1 MALVSLFLS
10 GLLAGCASF
19 GDDGEGGLGGGD
31 GGDDSAAGGGDSGGE
46 DGGEGGGGGG
56 GQDDPIAGVYQVRSA
71 MDLTSTSLANDLV
84 PDVVAI
90 LNQLTTT
97 PADTLIGLLE
107 SANVPILDQLLGL
120 LGEVLLDPF
129 RNFVDEYV
137 INRVVEGIPLTQQLS
152 ALTSEITALL
162 TQFEIVSELELSGL
176 DASGQLT
183 SATHRLSALSLPL
196 LGQQVLV
203 DTPALVDQITA
214 ADGVS
219 CSVSLSEGEGELQ
232 VGDHAFGL
240 PLGDF
245 ALDALDR
252 VLGGG
257 DGAGLRDRLGA
268 LVDCAAMADEV
279 SSRCL
284 GPLCVGNRDEIE
296 QFCEAGLDQAVSQIE
311 ARVASIN
318 FAEIRFQA
326 GDALLRDSDSDGQ
339 SDGLIDLLEQGNW
352 QTVVFVKGIEL
363 PFAAAFDGLRV
374 APVDSGD

>member
-19 GDDGEGGLGGGD
+19 GDGGDGGLGGDND
-31 GGDDSAAGGGDSGGE
+31 GDSAAGGGGDDGDGGGGDDGGGGGE
-46 DGGEGGGGGG
+46 DG
-56 GQDDPIAGVYQVRSA
+56 DPIAGVYQVRSA

-97 PADTLIGLLE
+97 PADTLITLLDN
-107 SANVPILDQLLGL
+107 ANVPILDQLLGL

-137 INRVVEGIPLTQQLS
+137 VNRVVEGLPLTQQLL
-152 ALTSEITALL
+152 ALTNEISALL
-162 TQFEIVSELELSGL
+162 TQFEIISELQLSGL
-176 DASGQLT
+176 DDSGELT

-196 LGQQVLV
+196 LGQEVLV
-203 DTPALVDQITA
+203 DTPALVDQITT

-219 CSVSLSEGEGELQ
+219 CSVSLGEGQGELT

-245 ALDALDR
+245 AIDALDR

-257 DGAGLRDRLGA
+257 DGAGLRDRLGS

-284 GPLCVGNRDEIE
+284 GLLCVGNRDQIE
-296 QFCEAGLDQAVSQIE
+296 QFCEAGLDQAVAQIE
-311 ARVASIN
+311 DRVASIN

-339 SDGLIDLLEQGNW
+339 TDGVIDLLEQGNW

-363 PFAAAFDGLRV
+363 PFSAAFDGLRV
-374 APVDSGD
+374 APAGD